1 MPFSF
6 SSGASSQAPGTVFLI
21 INLWISQD
29 KILKRNIHWFTVL
42 FSVRTLQISGVCL
55 SRCYLWNVSLW
66 RLFSNNHI
74 IKKKNIYSRRVYF
87 FIGVNMICPNEHPP
101 PHSPFVLHSHPF
113 LTNLSRFDLIANGG
127 ASLTLRF
134 ERAPFLSQ
142 ERTVWLPW
150 SQFYAM
156 DTLVLKTEE
165 NTIPGCDLSGFVR
178 PDPLV
183 IASPLSSFFSSKP
196 GEKPIIPETQVQ
208 YHWPLAAG

>member
-1 MPFSF
+1 MKANKHPT
-6 SSGASSQAPGTVFLI
+6 QP
-21 INLWISQD
+21 
-29 KILKRNIHWFTVL
+29 
-42 FSVRTLQISGVCL
+42 
-55 SRCYLWNVSLW
+55 SL
-66 RLFSNNHI
+66 
-74 IKKKNIYSRRVYF
+74 YEPY
-87 FIGVNMICPNEHPP
+87 
-101 PHSPFVLHSHPF
+101 SHP
-113 LTNLSRFDLIANGG
+113 LLANLSRFDLIANGG

-150 SQFYAM
+150 SQFYAL

-208 YHWPLAAG
+208 YR